1 MHDGILEDEQQ
12 DAGQDGVNDAHAQG
26 DKGALFDTVDLAR
39 TKVLAH
45 KGGGR
50 HAEAQHRQNVEAIH
64 LHIGGKA
71 CHGSGTIAVDAD
83 LHQHIGKG
91 DDHILDAGGQAHL
104 DDADRHLFVHA
115 HFLCRHAV
123 IVLHPHQKTQGKH
136 TGHQLADIGGNGRT
150 GHAHLASGD
159 QDKVEDDVGDGG
171 SAQVEQA
178 PLGVAG
184 GVQDT
189 GRHVIHHA
197 EQHTAKIEP
206 HIEHRI
212 LQHLC
217 GGVHGG
223 EQGPADGNAAHG
235 QDRTQN
241 GRKGQRGV
249 HRSVRALPV
258 LGSQKLGHHDTG
270 THGNTLAEPDEQE
283 DGRSAGADGCQRV
296 AAHKVAHDDGIG
308 GVVQLLQHVA
318 QDQRHREEQD
328 ALPDAALCHQP

>member
-1 MHDGILEDEQQ
+1 M
-12 DAGQDGVNDAHAQG
+12 
-26 DKGALFDTVDLAR
+26 FWMP
-39 TKVLAH
+39 
-45 KGGGR
+45 
-50 HAEAQHRQNVEAIH
+50 
-64 LHIGGKA
+64 
-71 CHGSGTIAVDAD
+71 
-83 LHQHIGKG
+83 
-91 DDHILDAGGQAHL
+91 GGQAHL

-123 IVLHPHQKTQGKH
+123 IVLHPHQKPQGEH

-197 EQHTAKIEP
+197 EQYAAKIEP

-241 GRKGQRGV
+241 GRKASEVCTAVCAPSLSLAPRNW
-249 HRSVRALPV
+249 
-258 LGSQKLGHHDTG
+258 DTTTPG
-270 THGNTLAEPDEQE
+270 THGNALAEPDEQE

-296 AAHKVAHDDGIG
+296 AAHKSCP
-308 GVVQLLQHVA
+308 
-318 QDQRHREEQD
+318 R
-328 ALPDAALCHQP
+328 